1 MDGTGTPMTPDTPD
15 TNKESIAA
23 LIGRL
28 DDPAIDNRHNA
39 VLALAGIGPD
49 AVQPLIRSLAEATED
64 ERRWYRSV
72 ALAKVGTPIIA
83 PAHCG
88 HERESRSASSGAILP
103 SALGELGEAAGRT
116 PHRCDGMR

>member
-83 PAHCG
+83 PLIAAMK
-88 HERESRSASSGAILP
+88 ENPDREFRRYSAVSSRRARGSG
-103 SALGELGEAAGRT
+103 GRT